1 MGRPP
6 PRPGSCCDTP
16 VVAAPEMQAVAEK
29 EEEAEKEAAEA
40 EKVLAAE
47 LFADPPLEDE
57 PTPKEEQ
64 TQAVV
69 DDSIEGERLLVGAEE
84 EAQCALEFK
93 ERQ

>member
-1 MGRPP
+1 
-6 PRPGSCCDTP
+6 
-16 VVAAPEMQAVAEK
+16 MQAVAEK